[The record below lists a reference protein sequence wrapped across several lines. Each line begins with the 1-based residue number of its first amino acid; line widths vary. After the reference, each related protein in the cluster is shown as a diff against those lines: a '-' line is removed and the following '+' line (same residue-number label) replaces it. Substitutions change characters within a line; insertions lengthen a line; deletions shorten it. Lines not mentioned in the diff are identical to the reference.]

1 MILRKGDKGTEVSRL
16 QSALVQAGFPLEID
30 GIYGPKTAAAVA
42 RFQRQSGLVEDG
54 IYGPKTELAL
64 YSPKEDRGELLTHA
78 DIERAA
84 LRLGVPVASVMAVN
98 SVESRGRGFNADGSL
113 IILFERHVMRRRL
126 QAHGYSQADID
137 ALASRHPDIIN
148 PSAGGYLGGSRE
160 WERLNRAR
168 TVHDSAAL
176 ESASY
181 GLFQIMGH
189 HWKRLGYD
197 SVQSF
202 VASMEEGESRQLEA
216 FVRFIE
222 TDQVLHKALKNSQWA
237 LFAKYYNGPAYEKN
251 QYDIK
256 MAQAFDRFSELHP
269 EAGQALA

>member
-16 QSALVQAGFPLEID
+16 QGALVQAGFPLEID

-64 YSPKEDRGELLTHA
+64 YRPKEDRGELLTHA

-126 QAHGYSQADID
+126 QAHGYPQADID
-137 ALASRHPDIIN
+137 ALASRYPDIIN
-148 PSAGGYLGGSRE
+148 PSAGGYLGGGRE

-168 TVHDSAAL
+168 AVHDSAAL